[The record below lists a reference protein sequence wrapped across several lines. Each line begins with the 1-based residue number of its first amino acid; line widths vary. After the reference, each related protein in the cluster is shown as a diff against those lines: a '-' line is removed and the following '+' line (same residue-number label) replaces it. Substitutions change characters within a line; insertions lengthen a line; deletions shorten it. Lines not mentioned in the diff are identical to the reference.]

1 MSGIAITCA
10 GGASEGAL
18 VDSRI
23 VHPNAHG
30 DAAKTRAGLA
40 ARIAQRLLAL
50 TLGIL
55 LNTLTGRQR
64 AHLIN
69 SRK

>member
-1 MSGIAITCA
+1 MR
-10 GGASEGAL
+10 GG
-18 VDSRI
+18 D
-23 VHPNAHG
+23 HG